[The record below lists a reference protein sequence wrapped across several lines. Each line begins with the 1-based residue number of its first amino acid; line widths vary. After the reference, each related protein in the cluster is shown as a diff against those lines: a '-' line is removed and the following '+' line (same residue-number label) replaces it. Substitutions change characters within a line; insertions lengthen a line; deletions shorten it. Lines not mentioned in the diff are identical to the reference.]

1 MRPRLQ
7 SALDL
12 VLGRAPASGRVRRA
26 RQQAS
31 EDDGFTIVETLV
43 TLLVVSVV
51 VGLVLGFVTN
61 LVQQSTNVRDTMAG
75 VQQDQTAGE
84 GLLQYLHS
92 SIVVLPGSNATTLE
106 TSILAGVSS
115 GGTPQT
121 ATFGAALTPPA
132 GPKLDANFSTS
143 LTPNGGTTRTLNDYD
158 AVSSPTAFTYY
169 YNNYSVTPVV
179 LASTTTPT
187 NAQLSEIVA
196 VGVDVTF
203 LAGPQVPTAGFQA
216 VHPTTFQTTVYL
228 QNAAGAPAPTTSTSV
243 TPPSGT
249 IAAGSPLTVTA
260 TVSPIPDGGTVTFT
274 VTQGG
279 VALSACT
286 SPVDVST
293 SGSATCTFT
302 PATSGT
308 YVVTASFSGTDD
320 FQPSTGTASI
330 TVPMSTSTTI
340 AVSATK
346 SRHSQDTLT
355 VTATVSPSAATGTVE
370 FTLQVCSTGRSGGCN
385 NYSGQSS
392 LSAGSATWSQASLQS
407 GDTYTVSA
415 TYEGSSTY
423 SGSTS
428 ATSSSPPN
436 LP

>member
-203 LAGPQVPTAGFQA
+203 LAGPQVPTVGL
-216 VHPTTFQTTVYL
+216 PG
-228 QNAAGAPAPTTSTSV
+228 GASHYFSDDRLPPERRWCPSPDHLNIGHAPE
-243 TPPSGT
+243 
-249 IAAGSPLTVTA
+249 
-260 TVSPIPDGGTVTFT
+260 
-274 VTQGG
+274 
-279 VALSACT
+279 
-286 SPVDVST
+286 
-293 SGSATCTFT
+293 
-302 PATSGT
+302 
-308 YVVTASFSGTDD
+308 
-320 FQPSTGTASI
+320 
-330 TVPMSTSTTI
+330 
-340 AVSATK
+340 
-346 SRHSQDTLT
+346 RHD
-355 VTATVSPSAATGTVE
+355 
-370 FTLQVCSTGRSGGCN
+370 RSGLPAHRDSDGQPDPRRRDRHLHRD
-385 NYSGQSS
+385 SGRRRVVRLHLACRREHVRQRHVHVYP
-392 LSAGSATWSQASLQS
+392 
-407 GDTYTVSA
+407 GDVRDLR
-415 TYEGSSTY
+415 GDRVV
-423 SGSTS
+423 
-428 ATSSSPPN
+428 
-436 LP
+436 LRHR